1 MSRIGSLCS
10 GYRGLDLAVQAILGG
25 HVVWDAEY
33 DPDASKILA
42 HHWPNTPNHGDIT
55 RVDWTSVEPVEVLTA
70 GFPCQDLSY
79 AGRGAGIQEGNR
91 SGLWYHVARAVGVLR
106 PRLFVAENVAA
117 IVTRRPGLDVVLAD
131 LAALGFDAE
140 WVCVPA
146 SAVGAPHGRD
156 RWFLAAHPA
165 DDGRARPGRPRSGGH
180 GPAHS
185 RVAAPDTDRDGCGRL
200 EELHGLPQTGRETR
214 GDRDN
219 TDGLAV
225 ASRGVGWGV
234 YAPAVHRWE
243 RLLGRPAPVPRERGR
258 NGQPRLNP
266 AFVEWMQGL
275 PAGHVTAVPGL
286 THGAQLKALG
296 NGVVP
301 QQAAAALTWLL
312 QRGDVAA

>member
-10 GYRGLDLAVQAILGG
+10 GYRGLDLAVQAIIGG

-55 RVDWTSVEPVEVLTA
+55 SVDWASVEPVEVLTA

-165 DDGRARPGRPRSGGH
+165 DDGRARPRRARAGRH
-180 GPAHS
+180 GSAHS
-185 RVAAPDTDRDGCGRL
+185 RVAAPDAYDRTDFGEWACPEPG
-200 EELHGLPQTGRETR
+200 PR
-214 GDRDN
+214 GGQAHPDS
-219 TDGLAV
+219 
-225 ASRGVGWGV
+225 ASAPWGV
-234 YAPAVHRWE
+234 YTAAVHRWE

-275 PAGHVTAVPGL
+275 PDGHVTAVPGL
-286 THGAQLKALG
+286 THGAQVRILG

-312 QRGDVAA
+312 QRADVAA

>member
-1 MSRIGSLCS
+1 MTRIGSLCS
-10 GYRGLDLAVQAILGG
+10 GYRGLDLAVQAVLGG

-42 HHWPNTPNHGDIT
+42 HHWPDTPNHGDIT
-55 RVDWTSVEPVEVLTA
+55 LVDWASVEPVEVLTA

-165 DDGRARPGRPRSGGH
+165 DNGLERPRRARAGRPGPPNRSL
-180 GPAHS
+180 
-185 RVAAPDTDRDGCGRL
+185 APSDTTGDTGWISDGDDLLAGR
-200 EELHGLPQTGRETR
+200 Q
-214 GDRDN
+214 D
-219 TDGLAV
+219 
-225 ASRGVGWGV
+225 ASWGI

-286 THGAQLKALG
+286 THGAQLRVLG

-312 QRGDVAA
+312 QRADVAA